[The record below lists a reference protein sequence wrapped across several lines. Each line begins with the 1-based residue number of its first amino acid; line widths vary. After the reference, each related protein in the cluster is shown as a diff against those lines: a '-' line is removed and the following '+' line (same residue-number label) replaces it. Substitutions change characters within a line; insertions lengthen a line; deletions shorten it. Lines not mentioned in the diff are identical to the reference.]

1 MLSES
6 LGLLCFIAVFVFSS
20 ELVLASL
27 FSLNALFDFWKY
39 FKYTMA
45 PSTIAVS
52 PEQRHLLGLRNTSGS
67 ALINIYKSAFLILVT
82 LLLHE
87 RMITDCWFS
96 TCRYPGLSSPKARKE
111 GNSSSSTVISS
122 AGPVRAELQ
131 PLPASLDQPQVLPQ
145 LCTQLQPH
153 SQQSIPNE
161 QCRGDFLPLSAFWKG
176 ACFFSSS

>member
-1 MLSES
+1 M
-6 LGLLCFIAVFVFSS
+6 
-20 ELVLASL
+20 LASL

-52 PEQRHLLGLRNTSGS
+52 PEQRHLLGLRNTSES
-67 ALINIYKSAFLILVT
+67 ALINTYKSALLILVT

-87 RMITDCWFS
+87 SMITDCWFS
-96 TCRYPGLSSPKARKE
+96 PCRYPGLSAPKARKE
-111 GNSSSSTVISS
+111 GNSSSSPVISS

-131 PLPASLDQPQVLPQ
+131 PLPASLDQPQVL
-145 LCTQLQPH
+145 TQLQPH

-161 QCRGDFLPLSAFWKG
+161 QCRSDFLTLSAFWKG
-176 ACFFSSS
+176 ACFFFFFLTLKAAD